1 MAEPLLIKGGSY
13 KLYCTHPPGGAVGR
27 LHLLSIGICEG
38 GVWIN
43 VDKSQ
48 CFSNST
54 SPVLLMLRSLR
65 SLEPPSNFTHLLM
78 WQKTKDPV
86 FIFTVWNKG
95 RFVRRVKVRLGSG
108 SSGCSSA
115 VPRRS
120 AQDLI
125 SADHSKNP
133 VLSDEDSSLMIRNRI
148 SRFRPVI

>member
-1 MAEPLLIKGGSY
+1 M
-13 KLYCTHPPGGAVGR
+13 
-27 LHLLSIGICEG
+27 
-38 GVWIN
+38 WIN

-54 SPVLLMLRSLR
+54 SRVLLLMLRSLR

-95 RFVRRVKVRLGSG
+95 RFVCRVKIRLGSG

-115 VPRRS
+115 APQRS

-125 SADHSKNP
+125 SADYSKNP

-148 SRFRPVI
+148 GRFRPVI